1 MPFTVI
7 TLKKVPDSLRG
18 DLTRWMQ
25 EIATGVYVGNYN
37 SRVREYLW
45 KRVTDT
51 IGNGEAIMCYSCRNE
66 IGYSFS
72 TLIPKKSSHEADTEM
87 IKQGFSNASKYHKA
101 KRRVIGNV
109 SSQIISDTNEK
120 SFTAYVS
127 AEKQGASDLVFL
139 DIETTGLDV
148 DNDQI
153 IEIGAIK
160 VSGSEKK
167 EFHRLIRADI
177 HVPDV
182 VRTLTGISDDMLK
195 NGTELESSIRDLH
208 VFIQDSVL
216 VGYNIAFDIR
226 FINKSLEKYS
236 LELIHNKTLELMH
249 EAKKRNSFQT
259 NYKFETT
266 LKEYGIRQKVLHR
279 ALEDAKLMLQL
290 YNNTG
295 LE

>member
-72 TLIPKKSSHEADTEM
+72 TCNTERKVIDFDGIPLVLIPKKSSHEADTEM

-139 DIETTGLDV
+139 DIETTG
-148 DNDQI
+148 
-153 IEIGAIK
+153 
-160 VSGSEKK
+160 
-167 EFHRLIRADI
+167 
-177 HVPDV
+177 
-182 VRTLTGISDDMLK
+182 
-195 NGTELESSIRDLH
+195 
-208 VFIQDSVL
+208 
-216 VGYNIAFDIR
+216 
-226 FINKSLEKYS
+226 
-236 LELIHNKTLELMH
+236 
-249 EAKKRNSFQT
+249 
-259 NYKFETT
+259 
-266 LKEYGIRQKVLHR
+266 
-279 ALEDAKLMLQL
+279 
-290 YNNTG
+290 
-295 LE
+295 